1 MTRAERVRRV
11 INRQE
16 VDYLPSQITF
26 ADRTRDREIH
36 KGLGLPADKTIDQHL
51 ENHIAFALTKADFP
65 LFFRNDLK
73 LMRELEKEGY
83 CRVDEGNRTVYD
95 SWGMGIQIGSDGFCA
110 VFNPLTEKRTK
121 QFVEKWMP
129 PRIHEACMAATLEE
143 RIRLWTPPDPDQKG
157 NYDWM
162 VRDYKALSQEYY
174 VIPSGYFGLYE
185 RGYGVIGITQLLEG
199 LAGYP
204 ESIETLLDKI
214 TDYRIKVARNI
225 VKLGLFDLGHLGD
238 DLGQQHMPFFSIKM
252 FNRFFYPRYKKLWG
266 VFKDAG
272 MKVAMHSC
280 GNVIQFLPEL
290 IEIGLDVLEPV
301 QPCMD
306 IHQLKREFGKDLV
319 FWGGIDTQELL
330 PFGSPEEIRAHVH
343 ETIHTLGKG
352 GGHII
357 GPSQEVMKDVPL
369 ANIIVLLK
377 TIVEERV
384 KVLKTS

>member
-1 MTRAERVRRV
+1 MTRAERVRKV

-36 KGLGLPADKTIDQHL
+36 EGLGLAPEKTIDEYL

-65 LFFRNDLK
+65 LFFRNDTK

-83 CRVDEGNRTVYD
+83 CRVDEERGVVYD
-95 SWGMGIQIGSDGFCA
+95 SWGMGIKVGSDGFCA
-110 VFNPLTEKRTK
+110 VFNPLAEKRK
-121 QFVEKWMP
+121 KDFVKKYMP
-129 PRIHEACMAATLEE
+129 PRIHDACLADTLEE
-143 RIRLWTPPDPDQKG
+143 RIRLWTPPDPNQKG

-162 VRDYKALSQEYY
+162 VRDFKAYSGSYY

-185 RGYGVIGITQLLEG
+185 RAYGIVGIPDMLEG
-199 LAGYP
+199 MAGFP
-204 ESIETLLDKI
+204 DAIEELLDKI
-214 TDYRIKVARNI
+214 TEYRIEVARNI
-225 VKLGLFDLGHLGD
+225 VKLGLFDLGHMGD
-238 DLGQQHMPFFSIKM
+238 DLGQQHMPFFSLTM
-252 FNRFFYPRYKKLWG
+252 FDRFFMPRYRELWR

-272 MKVAMHSC
+272 MKIAMHSC
-280 GNVIQFLPEL
+280 GNITMFLPKL

-306 IHQLKREFGKDLV
+306 IHYLKKEFGNHLV

-330 PFGSPEEIRAHVH
+330 PFGTPEEIRAHVV
-343 ETIHTLGKG
+343 ETIRTLGRG
-352 GGHII
+352 GAHII

-369 ANIIVLLK
+369 GNIIVLLK
-377 TIVEERV
+377 TIIEERV
-384 KVLKTS
+384 NVLNL